1 MQSVQNASVAP
12 QVDGAPTM
20 TDGAAAWSQLCSAL
34 SVRAKLDARIVA
46 LAGRVQRSGTIERIE
61 GLTLD
66 ASLSLTHRLP
76 SADRSM
82 LLTAADVLADMPET
96 ARLFEAAE
104 LSWGQVRAV
113 VAEARRLT
121 AEQRAALDERIGL
134 SQDMFSK
141 WDPDEAIDQVR
152 VAVEELRDPHAAERS
167 ERERTRAN
175 FVWAQPGMFDRGRI
189 HGELDNCSLAAVV
202 NGMDAAAPADDGRP
216 LAQRRADGLVA
227 LASHRCSTEPCVDEC
242 EECTAGAEAD
252 HTGSDDNPGDAAA
265 NEPESQVRP
274 PVPRCTR
281 HPVLRP
287 ATPLFTGLVDLK
299 DVSVN
304 AAGMLQL
311 NAPGCIPTISAAM
324 LESLAGNAQV
334 QAVLMD
340 GGRPLA
346 VGRKVRAKA
355 LPDDVR
361 LAIKARD
368 RRDRFPGSRR
378 PIEHVHH
385 FDKQGEGHH
394 PDHLAGLSNPSHK
407 RVHRCEWRL
416 TLDPATGGITFTRGE
431 RSWTTLPA
439 GTRLRRPPPRDP
451 PAD

>member
-1 MQSVQNASVAP
+1 MQSVQNPSGEPP
-12 QVDGAPTM
+12 QIEGAPTM
-20 TDGAAAWSQLCSAL
+20 TGGAEAWSQLCAAL
-34 SVRAKLDARIVA
+34 SARAKLDARIVT

-66 ASLSLTHRLP
+66 AALSLTHRLP

-82 LLTAADVLADMPET
+82 LLTAAHVLADMHET
-96 ARLFEAAE
+96 RRLFEAEE

-113 VAEARRLT
+113 VAEARRLS
-121 AEQRAALDERIGL
+121 AEERAALDERIGL

-152 VAVEELRDPHAAERS
+152 IAVEELRDPRAAERS
-167 ERERTRAN
+167 ERDRARSN
-175 FVWAQPGMFDRGRI
+175 FVWAQPGLFDRGRI
-189 HGELDNCSLAAVV
+189 HGEFDNCSLAAVI

-227 LASHRCSTEPCVDEC
+227 LASHRCTTKPSADCDEC
-242 EECTAGAEAD
+242 AATDAPDNADGDAAGG
-252 HTGSDDNPGDAAA
+252 TDDNPVDPAPADAG
-265 NEPESQVRP
+265 S
-274 PVPRCTR
+274 RCTR

-287 ATPLFTGLVDLK
+287 ATPLFVGLIDVK

-311 NAPGCIPTISAAM
+311 NAPGCIPTISAAL
-324 LESLAGNAQV
+324 LESLAGNAHV
-334 QAVLMD
+334 RAVLMD

-346 VGRKVRAKA
+346 VGRKIRAKV

-361 LAIKARD
+361 FAIKARD

-385 FDKQGEGHH
+385 FDKQRKGHD
-394 PDHLAGLSNPSHK
+394 PDHLAGLSNPSHR
-407 RVHRCEWRL
+407 RVHRCQWRM
-416 TLDPATGGITFTRGE
+416 TLDPATGEITFRRGE